1 LTHAAGISSTGDPEL
16 DKRLPFDEPYIIP
29 ETTADAIQR
38 TRAAG
43 GMITAIGTTVVRA
56 LESAAIDS
64 GLVAPGPGIAHGRIG
79 PETKL
84 QVVDAVLTGMHEPG
98 ESHFELL
105 RAFADDT
112 VLHLA
117 HRTATES
124 CYRSHEFGDSM
135 LLERADA
142 A

>member
-38 TRAAG
+38 ARAAG

-64 GLVAPGPGIAHGRIG
+64 GSVTPGPGSAHGRIG
-79 PETKL
+79 SETKL
-84 QVVDAVLTGMHEPG
+84 QVVDTVLTGMHEPG
-98 ESHFELL
+98 EIHFELL

-112 VLHLA
+112 VLQLA
-117 HRTATES
+117 HRTVTEN
-124 CYRSHEFGDSM
+124 CYRSHEFGDFM
-135 LLERADA
+135 LLEQADA